1 MAGAKAWKVHDPYGW
16 NAQVWPPR
24 GEAGHKRLVRSS
36 SLRTSSHSADSLC
49 LACDSHRHFPVS
61 GLEQHLPLLGA
72 GKPCPSTD
80 SQVPVFSP
88 LQSQELR
95 VKASP
100 RASPGPT
107 PKGTSVLV
115 LGSRKW
121 PGPPPPS
128 TLSSFLPVPSWG
140 SCLGNHLQEL
150 GLTTHQTRGLGTPK
164 GTARGK
170 RSCLIFVYLKF
181 GARVSFF
188 SSPQILFQ

>member
-1 MAGAKAWKVHDPYGW
+1 MPRWGMAGAKAWKVHDPYGW

-121 PGPPPPS
+121 PGPPPLHPKQ
-128 TLSSFLPVPSWG
+128 LPAGPKLGELLGKPFAGTRAHYSPDKG
-140 SCLGNHLQEL
+140 LGN
-150 GLTTHQTRGLGTPK
+150 
-164 GTARGK
+164 
-170 RSCLIFVYLKF
+170 S
-181 GARVSFF
+181 
-188 SSPQILFQ
+188 